1 MYCLFIKYPILNYQ
15 YYSATMP
22 LVYSSSHPP
31 PCAPCVALL
40 VAFAARL
47 DELHL
52 NTHSFISQARENL
65 FCVYMYMYT
74 CICIFSTVTVMTT
87 GIATT
92 ALIIIVT
99 ATTTATVEWSW
110 NNVYVYRNGEWE
122 WRFRM

>member
-1 MYCLFIKYPILNYQ
+1 
-15 YYSATMP
+15 MP
-22 LVYSSSHPP
+22 LVYSSSRPH

-65 FCVYMYMYT
+65 F
-74 CICIFSTVTVMTT
+74 
-87 GIATT
+87 
-92 ALIIIVT
+92 LT